1 MGETSKIKKI
11 IIIINTKTLKRPWIE
26 PRMTEKYKKIN
37 KYRQGK
43 GFLLEQLV
51 QPWYEGLCVV
61 LL

>member
-51 QPWYEGLCVV
+51 QP
-61 LL
+61 